1 MSILILSNG
10 APNYHRFFNRLGDRF
25 KADGQEVLYAVDSPY
40 SRTINR
46 LAETD
51 CLVHEFAS
59 YFRVHA
65 IDHAIL
71 ERYAAYNLNYG
82 LLSDFERAEVYGVW
96 GGGRSNEFFDKLK
109 SALLS
114 FFEGI
119 LLNHRVSHIYYE
131 NVSNTFAYFAY
142 IVSRKLNCT
151 YRGLVVSRLP
161 GRYAVTDDPF
171 ADHIPIEA
179 RCEKI
184 YHGEELLPI
193 EVTEWVRNYIDNLS
207 TSTPDYMK
215 FNKLDDHRVWGRY
228 LRWDKLR
235 KVSDGLRH
243 SGDDHYHAFQIG
255 NPLRFSWQMF
265 KRALARRLRISTLN
279 KLYGHVADE
288 PFYLYPLH
296 FHPESSTSILAGGYL
311 DEYEVIRNLAFNLP
325 EGARLYVKDHISA
338 QGYQSLAFY
347 RRLVSLPNVTLLHPG
362 APTKELIKK
371 SIAVITLTS
380 TVGYE
385 AVLLK
390 KPVYLL
396 GHVFY
401 KFHPL
406 VTLLDSPSRIHDVL
420 SQKKEWPLTADELDR
435 YNSSFVASYFLNT
448 YPGILNYNQE
458 DSALESLV
466 EMVYA
471 SMREA

>member
-25 KADGQEVLYAVDSPY
+25 KADGEEVLYAVDSPY

-46 LAETD
+46 LAETG
-51 CLVHEFAS
+51 CRVHEFSS
-59 YFRVHA
+59 YFRTHV
-65 IDHAIL
+65 IDRAIL
-71 ERYAAYNLNYG
+71 ERYATYNLNYA

-96 GGGRSNEFFDKLK
+96 DGGRSNEFFDKLK

-114 FFEGI
+114 FFERI
-119 LLNHRVSHIYYE
+119 LLDRQVSHIYYE
-131 NVSNTFAYFAY
+131 NVSNTFAYFAF
-142 IVSRKLNCT
+142 IVSRQLSRV

-171 ADHIPIEA
+171 SDHLPIQA

-184 YHGEELLPI
+184 YRGEELPPPDVI
-193 EVTEWVRNYIDNLS
+193 EWVRNYIDNLS

-215 FNKLDDHRVWGRY
+215 FNKLDDHRVWSRY
-228 LRWDKLR
+228 LRREKLR
-235 KVSDGLRH
+235 KIGDGVRH
-243 SGDDHYHAFQIG
+243 AGDDHYHAFQIG
-255 NPLRFSWQMF
+255 NPLRFSLQMF
-265 KRALARRLRISTLN
+265 KRTLARRLRIPTLN
-279 KLYGHVADE
+279 KLYGHVIDE

-325 EGARLYVKDHISA
+325 EGARLYVKDHLSA

-347 RRLVSLPNVTLLHPG
+347 RKLVALPNVTLLHPG

-406 VTLLDSPSRIHDVL
+406 VTQLDSPSYIHNIL
-420 SQKKEWPLTADELDR
+420 SRGQEWPLTTEELDR

-458 DSALESLV
+458 DSALEPLV